1 MSLKPKHFSWVLFI
15 TLYFK
20 KIFMRSDLIS
30 PHFETSERRNSKI
43 SPKTF
48 EGGDAPSDLPSWFDE
63 LFFVS
68 GFPPLQRFK
77 SGMQIFACIGSWRV
91 VPEVNQ
97 PSGSTYLGGHSTE
110 VALALL
116 TQLPVVQFWAFLK
129 HFSTKI
135 YWGTLL
141 SQWTV
146 SIKQTHLA
154 QSRGPQIQLGR
165 TPS

>member
-1 MSLKPKHFSWVLFI
+1 MLFI

-20 KIFMRSDLIS
+20 KILMHSDLIS
-30 PHFETSERRNSKI
+30 PHFETSERRISKI

-48 EGGDAPSDLPSWFDE
+48 EGGYAPSDLPSWFDE
-63 LFFVS
+63 LFFCVRIS
-68 GFPPLQRFK
+68 T
-77 SGMQIFACIGSWRV
+77 FAAFQVRNANFCLHRKLEGCARS
-91 VPEVNQ
+91 E
-97 PSGSTYLGGHSTE
+97 STKWIYLLREWHSTE

-135 YWGTLL
+135 YWGILL

-146 SIKQTHLA
+146 SMKQTHLS
-154 QSRGPQIQLGR
+154 QSRGP
-165 TPS
+165 